1 MIGLYRRGDSPLHR
15 LPAWVKLLGLAVFT
29 TALMMGRSPTAVLVG
44 AVTAVAGYRVAGW
57 GPRVLFSQLWPLR
70 WILLLLIPFQ
80 WWTGGWQVVVVA
92 VGTLVVAIAAA
103 SLVTLTT
110 RVSDLL
116 TVFVTLLQPL
126 RAVGV
131 DPERAGLAL
140 ALTVR
145 AVPVLATLAREAGQA
160 RSARGLER
168 SPRAL
173 LVPFVV
179 RSVRHAQRT
188 GDALTARG
196 VDD

>member
-1 MIGLYRRGDSPLHR
+1 MLIGLYRSGDSLLHR
-15 LPAWVKLLGLAVFT
+15 CPAWVKLAGLAVFT
-29 TALMMGRSPTAVLVG
+29 TVLLMGRSPVV
-44 AVTAVAGYRVAGW
+44 VAVAAVFVYVGYLVAGW
-57 GPRVLFSQLWPLR
+57 GVRVLASQLWPLR
-70 WILLLLIPFQ
+70 WILLALIPFQ
-80 WWTGGWQVVVVA
+80 WWTGGWWQVAVS
-92 VGTLVVAIAAA
+92 VGTLLVAIAAA
-103 SLVTLTT
+103 ALVTVTT

-116 TVFVTLLQPL
+116 AVFVTVLRPL

-131 DPERAGLAL
+131 DPERAGL

-145 AVPVLATLAREAGQA
+145 AVPVLATLAREAAQA

-188 GDALTARG
+188 GDALVARG
-196 VDD
+196 LDD

>member
-1 MIGLYRRGDSPLHR
+1 MIGLYRRGHSPLHR
-15 LPAWVKLLGLAVFT
+15 MPAWVKLLGLAVFT
-29 TALMMGRSPTAVLVG
+29 TALMEGRSPA
-44 AVTAVAGYRVAGW
+44 AVAIGALVVAAGYLVAGW
-57 GPRVLFSQLWPLR
+57 GPRVLASQLWPLR
-70 WILLLLIPFQ
+70 WILVLLIPFQ
-80 WWTGGWQVVVVA
+80 WWTGGWQLVVVA

-103 SLVTLTT
+103 ALVTLTT
-110 RVSDLL
+110 RVSALL
-116 TVFVTLLQPL
+116 TVFVTLLRPL

-145 AVPVLATLAREAGQA
+145 AVPVLATLAREAAQA

-188 GDALTARG
+188 GDALAARG